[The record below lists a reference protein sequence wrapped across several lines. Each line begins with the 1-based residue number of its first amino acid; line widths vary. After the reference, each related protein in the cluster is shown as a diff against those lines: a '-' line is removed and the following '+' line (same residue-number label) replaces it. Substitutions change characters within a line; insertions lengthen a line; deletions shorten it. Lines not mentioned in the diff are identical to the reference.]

1 MIYTSTH
8 DNDTLLGWLKNLSD
22 EEKRLVQSYLNTYE
36 EYNMT
41 WKCIEKVMSSKS
53 KLSIIQM
60 QDFLELGSEA
70 QNEYSWYC
78 IWKLGME
85 SQQKCINF

>member
-1 MIYTSTH
+1 M
-8 DNDTLLGWLKNLSD
+8 
-22 EEKRLVQSYLNTYE
+22 NTYE

-70 QNEYSWYC
+70 RMNIPGIAYGNWEWRVSKDAL
-78 IWKLGME
+78 IADLSEK
-85 SQQKCINF
+85 INQTTKKYNRS